1 MRSSWTVKQ
10 SFGSLFKFLT
20 TLFIIISIPLVTIT
34 IWVNW
39 ALSPVSEV
47 AKEKTFVIK
56 KDESSISFSRRL
68 QDENLIKNAF
78 MFRVYLKLT
87 GLDKEIQA
95 GSFKISPKKSV
106 KEVVR
111 LLTTGRIDKWVTFVE
126 GLRKEEVAQILEENF
141 EIDTN
146 EFLKEANEGEL
157 FPDTYLIPVNA
168 DTKKILSIF
177 KSNLDSKFDESLQKQ
192 AKINGFS
199 KKEVLIMASIVE
211 RESRSDKERPII
223 AGILIKRWKEG
234 LTLGADATVQ
244 YAVGYSEKEKTWWR
258 KVLTED
264 DLKIDSSYNT
274 RSRTGLPP
282 EPICSPGLASIDAVL
297 TPKESPYYFYLHDK
311 KGQVHYAITF
321 EEHQENINKYLQ

>member
-126 GLRKEEVAQILEENF
+126 GLRKEEVA
-141 EIDTN
+141 
-146 EFLKEANEGEL
+146 
-157 FPDTYLIPVNA
+157 
-168 DTKKILSIF
+168 
-177 KSNLDSKFDESLQKQ
+177 
-192 AKINGFS
+192 
-199 KKEVLIMASIVE
+199 
-211 RESRSDKERPII
+211 
-223 AGILIKRWKEG
+223 
-234 LTLGADATVQ
+234 
-244 YAVGYSEKEKTWWR
+244 
-258 KVLTED
+258 
-264 DLKIDSSYNT
+264 
-274 RSRTGLPP
+274 
-282 EPICSPGLASIDAVL
+282 
-297 TPKESPYYFYLHDK
+297 
-311 KGQVHYAITF
+311 
-321 EEHQENINKYLQ
+321 